1 MARSNARPDL
11 FLLGIMVFIIA
22 FGILILAS
30 VSAPYSLEK
39 FGTTFYFL
47 RHQILF
53 GLIPGLI
60 LAFFAFRIDLS
71 RLKKWAPRLLLFNLI
86 LMIMVFLPVIGSGSE
101 SAARWIYLGPFSF
114 QPSELLKLTFILYLA
129 SWLSSRTPHQ
139 NPARK
144 QASYGAGKF
153 GTGQAEKI
161 TDFSQTFIAF
171 LIVLGIIAV
180 LLFFQSHASTLAII
194 LVISAIMYFSVNL
207 PLWHSILMI
216 LIGVGGLFSLIK
228 FAPYRANRFLVFL
241 HPDFDPMGIGYQINQ
256 ALIAIGSGGLVGLGL
271 SMSTQKW
278 GFLPQTISDSIFA
291 IFAEETGFIGS
302 IFLIFLFLIFLWR
315 GLKIAK
321 DAKDGF
327 SRLLSLGI
335 TSWIILQAFVN
346 IGAMTGILPLTGV
359 PLPFISY
366 GGSAL
371 VIELVGA
378 GLLLNVSKT

>member
-11 FLLGIMVFIIA
+11 FLLGIVVFIIA

-86 LMIMVFLPVIGSGSE
+86 LMIMVFLPVVGSYSG

-139 NPARK
+139 SR
-144 QASYGAGKF
+144 F
-153 GTGQAEKI
+153 RRDGTGQAEKI
-161 TDFSQTFIAF
+161 TGLGQTFFAF
-171 LIVLGIIAV
+171 IVILILVAV
-180 LLFFQSHASTLAII
+180 LLYFQSHASTLAII

-241 HPDFDPMGIGYQINQ
+241 HPDMDPMGIGYQINQ

-291 IFAEETGFIGS
+291 IFSEETGFIGS

-315 GLKIAK
+315 GFKIAK
-321 DAKDGF
+321 DAKDKF
-327 SRLLSLGI
+327 SQLLSLGI

-371 VIELVGA
+371 AIELVGS
-378 GLLLNVSKT
+378 GLLLNVSRNNT

>member
-1 MARSNARPDL
+1 MARGNVRPDL
-11 FLLGIMVFIIA
+11 FLLGIVVFIIA

-86 LMIMVFLPVIGSGSE
+86 LMIMVFLPVIGSGSG

-139 NPARK
+139 N
-144 QASYGAGKF
+144 KF
-153 GTGQAEKI
+153 GTGQTEKI
-161 TDFSQTFIAF
+161 TGLGQTFFAF
-171 LIVLGIIAV
+171 IVILIVVAT
-180 LLFFQSHASTLAII
+180 LLFFQKHASTLAII

-241 HPDFDPMGIGYQINQ
+241 HPDMDPMGIGYQINQ

-291 IFAEETGFIGS
+291 IFSEETGFIGS

-315 GLKIAK
+315 GFKIAK
-321 DAKDGF
+321 NAKDGF
-327 SRLLSLGI
+327 SQLLSLGI

-371 VIELVGA
+371 AIELVGA
-378 GLLLNVSKT
+378 GLLLNVSKAR

>member
-11 FLLGIMVFIIA
+11 FMLGIMVFLIA

-39 FGTTFYFL
+39 FGTAFYFL

-86 LMIMVFLPVIGSGSE
+86 LMVMVFLPVVGSGSG

-114 QPSELLKLTFILYLA
+114 QPSELLKLTFILYLT
-129 SWLSSRTPHQ
+129 SWLSSRT
-139 NPARK
+139 
-144 QASYGAGKF
+144 
-153 GTGQAEKI
+153 EKI
-161 TDFSQTFIAF
+161 SPYKNNKEFGQTLFAFIVI
-171 LIVLGIIAV
+171 LIVVAA
-180 LLFFQSHASTLAII
+180 LLYFQSHASTLAII

-228 FAPYRANRFLVFL
+228 FAPYRTNRFLVFL
-241 HPDFDPMGIGYQINQ
+241 HPDTDPMGIGYQINQ
-256 ALIAIGSGGLVGLGL
+256 ALIAIGSGGLAGLGL

-291 IFAEETGFIGS
+291 IFSEETGFIGS
-302 IFLIFLFLIFLWR
+302 IFLISLFLIFLWR
-315 GLKIAK
+315 GFRIAK
-321 DAKDGF
+321 DAKDRF
-327 SRLLSLGI
+327 SQLLSLGI

-371 VIELVGA
+371 AIELVGA
-378 GLLLNVSKT
+378 GLLLNVSKAQ